1 MWTEFVKGQPMSL
14 TQIKHFWDYMGS
26 KVIVRGKSNK
36 EIFDS
41 WIKQDYT
48 LEQLIEKGLLK
59 PETTQY
65 TQFDLIRI
73 PSKTTQERL
82 IYINKILKKGFDFNK
97 NIRVKYG
104 NIHTVKGLTFDNVIV
119 DETITRREDYFTQ
132 LRLKYT
138 AYSRAINDYWTL
150 TSNKK
155 LTLGVR

>member
-1 MWTEFVKGQPMSL
+1 MSL
-14 TQIKHFWDYMGS
+14 TQIKAFWDYMGS

-36 EIFDS
+36 EIFDT

-48 LEQLIEKGLLK
+48 LEQLINKGLLK

-82 IYINKILKKGFDFNK
+82 IYINKILKKGFDFYK
-97 NIRVKYG
+97 DIRVKYG

-119 DETITRREDYFTQ
+119 DESRFRPEDYFSQ
-132 LRLKYT
+132 LRLKYV
-138 AYSRAINDYWTL
+138 AYSRGRYDCWTIA
-150 TSNKK
+150 SQDKY
-155 LTLGVR
+155 TLGVR

>member
-1 MWTEFVKGQPMSL
+1 
-14 TQIKHFWDYMGS
+14 MGS

-36 EIFDS
+36 EIFDT

-48 LEQLIEKGLLK
+48 LQQLIDKGLLK

-82 IYINKILKKGFDFNK
+82 IYINKILKKGFDFDK
-97 NIRVKYG
+97 DIRVKYG

>member
-1 MWTEFVKGQPMSL
+1 LINKG
-14 TQIKHFWDYMGS
+14 
-26 KVIVRGKSNK
+26 V
-36 EIFDS
+36 
-41 WIKQDYT
+41 
-48 LEQLIEKGLLK
+48 LK
-59 PETTQY
+59 PETTRY

-82 IYINKILKKGFDFNK
+82 IYINKILKKGFDFDK
-97 NIRVKYG
+97 DIRVKYG